1 MAYYSNQGNVGGSPE
16 LEYWDDVVKKLR
28 KNKHL
33 LTVEEEEI
41 IRKITDRLP

>member
-1 MAYYSNQGNVGGSPE
+1 MAKGNVGGSHE
-16 LEYWDDVVKKLR
+16 LKIWDAHVRKLWD
-28 KNKHL
+28 NKHL